1 MVQGSRCRVA
11 VVGGGP
17 AGCVCAY
24 FLQKLC
30 DVTVFDS
37 GKFLRT
43 LLPTGGGRC
52 NLAHA
57 EFDFRELARNYPRGE
72 KFLYSVFSRF
82 GTAETLDFFKEIG
95 VETYIQEDMRIFPV
109 TDSAASVREHILR
122 AIKQAALV
130 KERVLCINPLATG
143 DFAVKTNRAEYLFD
157 KVVISTGGHASY
169 AIIKSLGHT
178 IVEPK
183 KSLVGLTT
191 AEDFSRLAGV
201 ALKCRGEDVL
211 FTHKGISGPYV
222 FKISSLKAR
231 DVFPYKLSFDFC
243 GDVDLQR
250 LLNENPHKSIKNL
263 LAEIVPRSFAEF
275 ILSDTGVAA
284 DEKCHHIDGKTR
296 DRILNRLQNFTVTVT
311 GTADGGEVVTAGGVL
326 LDEVNSRTMESK
338 LVKGVYFAGEVLD
351 IDGFCGGFNLQN
363 CWSDAFVAAQS
374 IIFELQ

>member
-43 LLPTGGGRC
+43 ILPTGGGRC

-143 DFAVKTNRAEYLFD
+143 DFAVKTDRAEYLFD

-169 AIIKSLGHT
+169 DIIKSLGHT
-178 IVEPK
+178 IVDPK

-191 AEDFSRLAGV
+191 AEDFSSLAGV
-201 ALKCRGEDVL
+201 ALKCGGEDVL

-275 ILSDTGVAA
+275 ILSDTRVAA

-311 GTADGGEVVTAGGVL
+311 GTADGGEVVTAGGVS

>member
-43 LLPTGGGRC
+43 ILPTGGGRC

-169 AIIKSLGHT
+169 DIIKSLGHT
-178 IVEPK
+178 IVDPK

-191 AEDFSRLAGV
+191 AEDFSSLAGV
-201 ALKCRGEDVL
+201 ALKCGGEDVL

-231 DVFPYKLSFDFC
+231 DEFPYKLSFDFC

>member
-143 DFAVKTNRAEYLFD
+143 DFAVKTDRAEYLFD

-169 AIIKSLGHT
+169 DIIKSLGHT
-178 IVEPK
+178 IVDPK

-191 AEDFSRLAGV
+191 AEDFSSLAGV
-201 ALKCRGEDVL
+201 ALKCGGEDVL

-231 DVFPYKLSFDFC
+231 DEFPYKLSFDFC